1 VIYAISRSNT
11 ESRHI
16 KDHQKM
22 EEYKHIDK
30 KYLREVRK
38 LQYPKRYRKRGTMLF
53 IYRTAQV
60 VLIIFTIIA
69 VMGIY
74 GSLSGKQGEFWDIA
88 ETVGNIAL
96 ILLIITIILYFSAK
110 DDIRWN
116 PDVYVMYL
124 DKY

>member
-1 VIYAISRSNT
+1 MRKTYK
-11 ESRHI
+11 ELCEL
-16 KDHQKM
+16 KM
-22 EEYKHIDK
+22 EEFKHIDN

-38 LQYPKRYRKRGTMLF
+38 LQYPKRYRKRSTMRL

-60 VLIIFTIIA
+60 ILVIFSIVA
-69 VMGIY
+69 VIGIY
-74 GSLSGKQGEFWDIA
+74 GSLSGKQGEFWDMA

-96 ILLIITIILYFSAK
+96 ILLIITIILYIAAK

-124 DKY
+124 DKD